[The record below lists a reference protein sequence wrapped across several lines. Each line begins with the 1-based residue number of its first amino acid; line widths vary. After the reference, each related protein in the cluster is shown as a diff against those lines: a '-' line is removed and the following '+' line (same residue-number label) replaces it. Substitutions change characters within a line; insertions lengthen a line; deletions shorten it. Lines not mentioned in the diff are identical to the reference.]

1 MKKQKMLCV
10 IFLIA
15 LIISLVKHSK
25 AMPEIIPEINL
36 RTRVE
41 YKAENLK
48 DPFAPV
54 KMKEEVKQQAQV
66 EKKEQVALPLPPP
79 KLEIQGVVWGGYF
92 PQAIINKKVVKIG
105 DLIEGARITEI
116 NKNGVCILFDNQQY
130 NLASPGIINNAESF
144 SKKQK

>member
-1 MKKQKMLCV
+1 MNMSLPGLYPA
-10 IFLIA
+10 FSIA
-15 LIISLVKHSK
+15 LIISMVKHSE
-25 AMPEIIPEINL
+25 AISEINF
-36 RTRVE
+36 RPSVE

-54 KMKEEVKQQAQV
+54 KIKEEVKQQAQV
-66 EKKEQVALPLPPP
+66 EKKEQAALPLPPP
-79 KLEIQGVVWGGYF
+79 KLEIQGVVCGGYF

-116 NKNGVCILFDNQQY
+116 NKNGVRILFDNQQY
-130 NLASPGIINNAESF
+130 NLASPGIVNNAESF